1 MLLDLNVDEADGLEL
16 IPRLREIGGK
26 VLVVTACT
34 DESPVAAAL
43 ALGASGWLN
52 KAQPFERLLDAA
64 ESVMR
69 NRPLFGNA
77 RFSHNFAI
85 SWSFPLA
92 AGNPYQGAGGTV
104 LLQSTYGDWCQWDWC
119 QWDWWQWDAGG
130 QHGAERRPAGGQ
142 HPDDRCR
149 APRDAGQAAAGG
161 RLPAGLGRGAAL
173 PQRSAHP
180 SLPAVHRLQLTK
192 RRPGGGLSPPA
203 I

>member
-130 QHGAERRPAGGQ
+130 QHGACLLYTS
-142 HPDDRCR
+142 RC
-149 APRDAGQAAAGG
+149 
-161 RLPAGLGRGAAL
+161 
-173 PQRSAHP
+173 
-180 SLPAVHRLQLTK
+180 V
-192 RRPGGGLSPPA
+192 
-203 I
+203 